1 MDKRVANNL
10 TDIIKLL
17 QSIADAYPDMDIP
30 VSVNLYGDRVLALQS
45 ICLDNNDEGIG
56 IQVLFEADRDS
67 YLEQTEEFQ
76 FYTQGRGV

>member
-56 IQVLFEADRDS
+56 IQVLFEADRDN